1 MSNLAFR
8 PQDLGIGHLFE
19 RVRDAVIVADAHTG
33 RIVLWNSAATEIFG
47 YSVSEALEMN
57 VEELVPERLKV
68 QHRGGLARYRET
80 GHGRY
85 IDSRELLELPAV
97 RKTGE
102 AIRIEM
108 SLSPIEPTRDVGD
121 EDRRYALAIVRDIT
135 ERKRTE
141 EALRESE
148 ARFAALVQNALDIVM
163 VTDAEGTIRYISPS
177 VERVLGY
184 RSEEMVGTSI
194 AKYVHADD
202 LERALEELAKAASKP
217 GVHPVAVET
226 RVRHKDDSWR
236 HLEGIANNLLG
247 DPAVGGMVFNHRDV
261 TDRKRAEEEVRR
273 LNEELENR
281 VKERTARLETAL
293 ADLRASEERYRLLV
307 DSVED
312 YAIFMVD
319 PNGRVLD
326 WNVGAQRTF
335 GYREEEI
342 VGKESS
348 LLFTPED
355 RGRSAYEEELR
366 KAVAEGRAEN
376 ERWHIR
382 KDGTRFWASGV
393 MTPVRD
399 QTGNMRGFAKVARD
413 VTDRKEAEKRLREAE
428 TRYRTLVEQ
437 IPAITYVQEPIESSN
452 PKAVTYMSP
461 QYETMLGY
469 PSDSEVIDEEHWLR
483 TLHPEDRER
492 VLAEEA
498 RTDESGEPFEV
509 EYRVIARDGRVVW
522 VRDQAALVRDEEGH
536 PLYWLGVQYDITER
550 KRAEEAL
557 RQVRE
562 AERSRMGR
570 DLHDGVMQDLSYTA
584 TAMEIIKL
592 KAQGTGLEDE
602 LQTAI
607 DAARGAVQGLR
618 AAVNDLRLGEEQDR
632 PLPEL
637 VESLVQRNR
646 AMARGCE
653 IRLGLGEWVPSA
665 PLGNA
670 GTEVLR
676 VMQEALT
683 NARRHSGARNV
694 RVVLRME
701 GENLVAEVSDDG
713 QGFEPRTA
721 PGGVGLKSMRERAA
735 ALGGKLE
742 IESKPGEGTT
752 VYLRMPVPQKG

>member
-8 PQDLGIGHLFE
+8 PQDLGIGQLFE

-57 VEELVPERLKV
+57 VEELVPERLRV
-68 QHRGGLARYRET
+68 QHRRGLARYRET

-102 AIRIEM
+102 AIRIEI

-141 EALRESE
+141 EALRKSE

-163 VTDAEGTIRYISPS
+163 VTDAEGTILYISPS

-202 LERALEELAKAASKP
+202 LERALEELAKVASKP

-557 RQVRE
+557 RQIRE
-562 AERSRMGR
+562 AERRRMAR
-570 DLHDGVMQDLSYTA
+570 DLHDGVLQDLSYT
-584 TAMEIIKL
+584 TAAMGLIMLNAE
-592 KAQGTGLEDE
+592 GTGLEQE
-602 LQTAI
+602 LQKVI
-607 DAARGAVQGLR
+607 DAQRRAAEGLR
-618 AAVNDLRLGEEQDR
+618 AAVNDLRLEEERNR
-632 PLPEL
+632 PFSEL
-637 VESLVQRNR
+637 VGSLVQRNR
-646 AMARGCE
+646 AMARGQE
-653 IRLGLGEWVPSA
+653 IGLEVEEGFPATSFGET
-665 PLGNA
+665 
-670 GTEVLR
+670 GTQLLR
-676 VMQEALT
+676 VIQEALT
-683 NARRHSGARNV
+683 NARRHSGAHEV
-694 RVVLRME
+694 QVTLSKD
-701 GENLVAEVSDDG
+701 GEEVVAEVGDDG
-713 QGFEPRTA
+713 RGFRLGITA
-721 PGGVGLKSMRERAA
+721 GGVGLKSMRERAT
-735 ALGGKLE
+735 ALGGNLE
-742 IESKPGEGTT
+742 IESAVGEGTR
-752 VYLRMPVPQKG
+752 VRLRVSVPPK